1 MFQTKIV
8 AGISID
14 HDGIV
19 FVKLC
24 LGSVP
29 PGFGSSYPVVAD
41 ARGDDSGIATEGVGS
56 VLKQA

>member
-1 MFQTKIV
+1 M
-8 AGISID
+8 GILID